1 MFVTISRAESDYSG
15 HSSLPLIADFLN
27 MIYLQLVLTALFWA
41 TVFHLGKYAIH
52 FMSPLS
58 VAAWRFLLAA
68 IVLLPVVLWRTQID
82 LGALR
87 RNVWPLLAMGV
98 IGVFGFNTSLFYG
111 LQHTSPVNASLI
123 MATNPAITALLAAWI
138 SGETISVRQRL
149 GFLISLIGV
158 TVIVSQG
165 SLHHL
170 LTLSFSKG
178 DLIIFIGNLC
188 WATYTVI
195 PKRFI
200 NRLQPMLIT
209 VATITIGAVVLA
221 LTAQSVSGDL
231 FVIADWQL
239 VVSVTAMALFGSVLA
254 YIWWNEG
261 VARLGASRV
270 SIFLNLVPM
279 FTVLIAI
286 ALGELPSGAQ
296 LVGALF
302 VITGVI
308 VTVNGQT
315 RPRSTVIAETPAKI
329 S

>member
-1 MFVTISRAESDYSG
+1 
-15 HSSLPLIADFLN
+15 
-27 MIYLQLVLTALFWA
+27 
-41 TVFHLGKYAIH
+41 
-52 FMSPLS
+52 
-58 VAAWRFLLAA
+58 
-68 IVLLPVVLWRTQID
+68 
-82 LGALR
+82 
-87 RNVWPLLAMGV
+87 
-98 IGVFGFNTSLFYG
+98 
-111 LQHTSPVNASLI
+111 
-123 MATNPAITALLAAWI
+123 
-138 SGETISVRQRL
+138 
-149 GFLISLIGV
+149 
-158 TVIVSQG
+158 
-165 SLHHL
+165 L